1 MRRTIDDVLSFDSPT
16 SALASSK
23 PTIQSVVLLDQ
34 RPHSINLQREREREK
49 REREENIFADNY
61 NLFPGI

>member
-34 RPHSINLQREREREK
+34 RPHSINLQREREK